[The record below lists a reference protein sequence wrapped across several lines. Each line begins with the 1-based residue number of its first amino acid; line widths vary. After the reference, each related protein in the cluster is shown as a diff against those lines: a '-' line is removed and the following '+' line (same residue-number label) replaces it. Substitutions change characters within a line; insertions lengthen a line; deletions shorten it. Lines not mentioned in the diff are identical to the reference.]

1 MSHNYIFL
9 ENWPW
14 CVKKVPYV
22 DAAEVKIMKKDLKEF
37 KVILSVNSEHQNH
50 YKLLDLCILFEIICF
65 ELKILDLLS
74 QV

>member
-22 DAAEVKIMKKDLKEF
+22 DAAEVKIMKRLERIQSNIKCK
-37 KVILSVNSEHQNH
+37 
-50 YKLLDLCILFEIICF
+50 
-65 ELKILDLLS
+65 
-74 QV
+74 